1 MMCTPCCLFSF
12 SSWGVQFV
20 HCPIFVVEDHD
31 TCVVWVFV
39 GCHFSL
45 VYSFDRGLRFPMN

>member
-20 HCPIFVVEDHD
+20 HCPIFVVEDDD